1 MYVLGEKERLEK
13 TDTNRVEKSFSLA
26 VLIKPKESTLPIFR
40 ALSVGRKDASVS
52 IEVSGEDTLRHLL
65 MRSYGYDYTA
75 NATQRRR
82 LRYDAL
88 RYTTHATPH
97 SRLRQQAYAVSFRS
111 RLLFL
116 SMISETRTQASLK

>member
-13 TDTNRVEKSFSLA
+13 TDTNRVEKSCKCA

-52 IEVSGEDTLRHLL
+52 KVSGEDTLRHLL
-65 MRSYGYDYTA
+65 FGLYASDYAGNSTK
-75 NATQRRR
+75 RRR